1 MTEDWTEKL
10 FKTLQNLQETNK
22 GIVDV
27 NNIDDI
33 IRSFVEILSPYAK
46 ETMRTEIIYQ
56 LESVLAQFSSLKT
69 EISNISKEV
78 LDKNFVPSIIM
89 DLRSVIIQT
98 EKSVTGILDV
108 CDEINE
114 LSKGINDRN
123 LREALIIKSTRILES
138 CNFQDL
144 TGQRIQKIVHH
155 LSEIESIIYKML
167 HFLKPDFK
175 LKYQTKKDELL
186 NGPQSAENAP
196 SQDSIDALFDNI

>member
-46 ETMRTEIIYQ
+46 ETMRAEIIYQ

>member
-46 ETMRTEIIYQ
+46 ETMRAEIIYQ

-186 NGPQSAENAP
+186 NGPQSSENAP